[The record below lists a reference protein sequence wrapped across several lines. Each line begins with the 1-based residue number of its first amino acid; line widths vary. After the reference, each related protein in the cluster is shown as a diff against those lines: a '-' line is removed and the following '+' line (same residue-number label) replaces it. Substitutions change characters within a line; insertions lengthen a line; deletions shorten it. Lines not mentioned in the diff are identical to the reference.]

1 MTKWSGCFETEWAV
15 VVVRVVVDGY
25 SKRQVWDKKE
35 NGHLHMSIKFSLF
48 PLFHVC
54 ALTQFSSL
62 LQYYSCI
69 FVTGFRRESPL
80 DRENCSSCWILFN
93 RWAWWKNINSYCMI
107 QIKFHLTFLVIL
119 PAPSNHS
126 GPVELCSIHDSV
138 ALFCVLLWI
147 LHTLKQIQIRMK
159 EVRKARKKKMFQKF
173 IENGMVVFRKEYQ
186 VQFSK
191 RKSNW
196 L

>member
-1 MTKWSGCFETEWAV
+1 MT
-15 VVVRVVVDGY
+15 
-25 SKRQVWDKKE
+25 
-35 NGHLHMSIKFSLF
+35 
-48 PLFHVC
+48 
-54 ALTQFSSL
+54 
-62 LQYYSCI
+62 
-69 FVTGFRRESPL
+69 
-80 DRENCSSCWILFN
+80 
-93 RWAWWKNINSYCMI
+93 
-107 QIKFHLTFLVIL
+107 QIEFHLTFLVIL

-159 EVRKARKKKMFQKF
+159 EVRKARKKKVFQKF

-196 L
+196 LSGGKPILLEHKQMVSLSIHSSEGPTFAKI